1 MTVIKE
7 ISCPYCFAGPK
18 RGVCD
23 MVSQIRNQ
31 AEAGN
36 LSLEDWKSFIERMRD
51 DVLPFCEFPD
61 QLNEALDN
69 TEFSPPE
76 N

>member
-1 MTVIKE
+1 
-7 ISCPYCFAGPK
+7 
-18 RGVCD
+18 
-23 MVSQIRNQ
+23 
-31 AEAGN
+31 
-36 LSLEDWKSFIERMRD
+36 LEDWKSFIERMRD